1 MKKILF
7 FTFLL
12 FTLINCTQKSN
23 TDNFQ
28 NDVYSQIFHE
38 IIDSCVVFTIKLD
51 ENVLRKEEYKNEM
64 LKIRNQERLIAIYDT
79 VSGYRKDDFDENI
92 FKNFRTNWVKS
103 DSSNFVIN
111 INNSNIK
118 ANNTLIKASALPN
131 LEKSFKDYKT
141 WDEYEDLKNLDVE
154 IFLKRIF
161 FNEIKTEGFL
171 QIGVICGKLCGQ
183 GYDIWI
189 KKIDNEWK
197 IIKIKPTWF
206 SQFFKKITH
215 YQSIYWKRVSEVI
228 DKKELVF

>member
-1 MKKILF
+1 MFNL
-7 FTFLL
+7 
-12 FTLINCTQKSN
+12 
-23 TDNFQ
+23 
-28 NDVYSQIFHE
+28 V
-38 IIDSCVVFTIKLD
+38 
-51 ENVLRKEEYKNEM
+51 
-64 LKIRNQERLIAIYDT
+64 
-79 VSGYRKDDFDENI
+79 KDDFDENI

-118 ANNTLIKASALPN
+118 ANNTLIKASELPN

-154 IFLKRIF
+154 ISFRRIF

-183 GYDIWI
+183 GHDIWI

-197 IIKIKPTWF
+197 IVKIKRTWI
-206 SQFFKKITH
+206 S
-215 YQSIYWKRVSEVI
+215 
-228 DKKELVF
+228 

>member
-7 FTFLL
+7 ITFLL
-12 FTLINCTQKSN
+12 FTLVNCTQKSN

-28 NDVYSQIFHE
+28 NEVYSQIFHE
-38 IIDSCVVFTIKLD
+38 IIDSCVVNIEPIEFQ
-51 ENVLRKEEYKNEM
+51 ENVTEKEKDDYNNEM
-64 LKIRNQERLIAIYDT
+64 LKIRNQKRLIAIYDT

-111 INNSNIK
+111 INNCK
-118 ANNTLIKASALPN
+118 LPN
-131 LEKSFKDYKT
+131 LEKAFKDYKT

-154 IFLKRIF
+154 ISLRRIF

-197 IIKIKPTWF
+197 IIKIKSTWI
-206 SQFFKKITH
+206 S
-215 YQSIYWKRVSEVI
+215 
-228 DKKELVF
+228 

>member
-118 ANNTLIKASALPN
+118 ANNTLIKASELPN

-206 SQFFKKITH
+206 S
-215 YQSIYWKRVSEVI
+215 
-228 DKKELVF
+228 

>member
-1 MKKILF
+1 MKKNLF
-7 FTFLL
+7 ITFLL
-12 FTLINCTQKSN
+12 FTLVNCTQKSN

-28 NDVYSQIFHE
+28 NEVYSQIFHE
-38 IIDSCVVFTIKLD
+38 IIDSCVVNIEPIEFQ
-51 ENVLRKEEYKNEM
+51 ENVTEKEKDDYNNEM
-64 LKIRNQERLIAIYDT
+64 LKIRNQKRLIAIYDT

-118 ANNTLIKASALPN
+118 ANNTLIKASKLPN
-131 LEKSFKDYKT
+131 LEKAFKDYKT

-154 IFLKRIF
+154 ISFRRIF
-161 FNEIKTEGFL
+161 FNDIKTEGFL

-197 IIKIKPTWF
+197 IIKIKRTWI
-206 SQFFKKITH
+206 S
-215 YQSIYWKRVSEVI
+215 
-228 DKKELVF
+228 

>member
-7 FTFLL
+7 ITFLL
-12 FTLINCTQKSN
+12 FTLVNCTQKSN

-28 NDVYSQIFHE
+28 NEVYSQIFHE
-38 IIDSCVVFTIKLD
+38 IIDSCVVNIEPIEFQ
-51 ENVLRKEEYKNEM
+51 ENVTEKEKDDYNNEM
-64 LKIRNQERLIAIYDT
+64 LKIRNQKRLIAIYDT

-118 ANNTLIKASALPN
+118 ANNTLIKASKLPN
-131 LEKSFKDYKT
+131 LEKAFKDYKT
-141 WDEYEDLKNLDVE
+141 WYEYEDLKNLDVE
-154 IFLKRIF
+154 ISLRRIF

-197 IIKIKPTWF
+197 IIKIKSTWI
-206 SQFFKKITH
+206 S
-215 YQSIYWKRVSEVI
+215 
-228 DKKELVF
+228 